1 MPKKLTDCLAST
13 TNFRRALAVAL
24 WIALL
29 PGLAVAGNPDELHL
43 ASDTWPPFTD
53 SAEGRR
59 VAIDLVLTALDRAGI
74 SATTTIVHWKDVEAG
89 IRDAKFDG
97 SAAMWRTD
105 KREEY
110 LIFSDPYLE
119 NRLVLVGRKGS
130 DVAAARI
137 SDLSGKRVAAVGRY
151 AYGDAMTG
159 AGIVVE
165 IETAAGTKTGAG
177 TGIANSRRGQR

>member
-13 TNFRRALAVAL
+13 TDFRRALAVAF

-119 NRLVLVGRKGS
+119 NRLVLVGRPGRAEPLVRTGGRNRACPTGYAIDYGLYS
-130 DVAAARI
+130 RSI
-137 SDLSGKRVAAVGRY
+137 QNKRPRALDGRP
-151 AYGDAMTG
+151 
-159 AGIVVE
+159 E
-165 IETAAGTKTGAG
+165 P
-177 TGIANSRRGQR
+177 RR